1 MTDMLQS
8 DLYIAA
14 RLSHL
19 QDSFSA
25 LKTVQRRD
33 VQPPQYSTLPDKD
46 ELPPAYGE
54 EENTTEIS
62 PRNWSVFSGLT
73 LKEVGDLKKIALPV
87 LLDEIE
93 HSRLY

>member
-1 MTDMLQS
+1 MLQS

-19 QDSFSA
+19 QDVFNA
-25 LKTVQRRD
+25 LKSVQRVEVR
-33 VQPPQYSTLPDKD
+33 PPQYSTLPDKG
-46 ELPPAYGE
+46 ELPPQYGVTE
-54 EENTTEIS
+54 DTTEIC